1 MGKECEKHKYCCAL
15 GLGVYF
21 LGVKGLDEKV
31 LVKKLKE
38 LAPEGKISC
47 QEARQLAE
55 QLEIDPSEVGKAC
68 NEAKIKIFAC
78 ELGCF

>member
-1 MGKECEKHKYCCAL
+1 MDAKEL
-15 GLGVYF
+15 TL
-21 LGVKGLDEKV
+21 
-31 LVKKLKE
+31 KLKE

-47 QEARQLAE
+47 VEARQLAE
-55 QLEIDPSEVGKAC
+55 KMGIHYSEVGKAC

>member
-1 MGKECEKHKYCCAL
+1 MYCCAL
-15 GLGVYF
+15 GWALIF
-21 LGVKGLDEKV
+21 WRCKELEQKDLIA
-31 LVKKLKE
+31 KLKE

-47 QEARQLAE
+47 AEARQLAE
-55 QLEIDPSEVGKAC
+55 KIGIHPAEVGKAC